1 MKLAEEARL
10 LRLKSFVGDKDV
22 ERITAQIKDVAEGG
36 DTCVMVDSKGRGDTW
51 ATRVCTWLRAEG
63 LDVQPVPGSH
73 IAVYWE

>member
-36 DTCVMVDSKGRGDTW
+36 GTCVMVDSKGRGDTW
-51 ATRVCTWLRAEG
+51 ALSVRKWLEAEG
-63 LDVQPVPGSH
+63 CDVQIVPGDH